1 MKKAYKYLTFAVI
14 AVLGTACSKNPVTED
29 FGSSEYKIGFGKVAT
44 KAAEELTPDT
54 EKPLQITVYDYLTKS
69 GETTESEY
77 FNDIIQESTTADAP
91 WAYVSGKSYS
101 WKVGAHEFIGY
112 VSKDSLNQAA
122 PGISFA
128 NKVLT
133 VAANT
138 PLPGENNFD
147 YRYSKDTVVNWTRA
161 LEDTPVE
168 LKMKH
173 LSAALTYSLVNNT
186 DDDSYAITSV
196 SVGNIAT
203 SAGATVTYGGEDGE
217 VVAYS
222 LNSTKGSVDLIADA
236 RTCVWPQ
243 TLSGATLTV
252 SYTVTENGE
261 TVTKTGTMPI
271 PDDEWENGWEAGMVY
286 NFVIEVVNKNLTL
299 TFKVLPWDLVD
310 KSMDTSDGSINMSN
324 VTWMNSKVG
333 VNGVETNTVD
343 IPGYT
348 VNMFYH
354 PTVNGE
360 TYTANNGYYPA
371 QGFFTVNYPESG
383 KFFIGLIPAYGE
395 TEVDE
400 DAYEIWIYDPSMT
413 TSPKWRLM
421 DNENG
426 EDISRTTVYFQVRA
440 AAGQDGAQHKAQIN
454 IWFIPDGSSEKI
466 SAYSEIRANYA
477 LVIPATN

>member
-1 MKKAYKYLTFAVI
+1 MKKAYIYLTLAVI

-29 FGSSEYKIGFGKVAT
+29 FGSSEYKIGFGKIDV
-44 KAAEELTPDT
+44 KAGADELTPDET
-54 EKPLQITVYDYLTKS
+54 KLTQITVYDYLTKS
-69 GETTESEY
+69 GETTESQY
-77 FNDIIQESTTADAP
+77 FTDIIQESTTADAP
-91 WAYVSGKSYS
+91 WAYTSGKSYS

-203 SAGATVTYGGEDGE
+203 SAGATVTYGGENGE

-310 KSMDTSDGSINMSN
+310 KTMDTSNGSINMSN
-324 VTWMNSKVG
+324 VTWMNTKMTA
-333 VNGVETNTVD
+333 NGKDTCNVD
-343 IPGYT
+343 IPKFAVT
-348 VNMFYH
+348 MFYH

-360 TYTANNGYYPA
+360 TYNANNGYYPA
-371 QGFFTVNYPESG
+371 QGFFTVNYPEHG
-383 KFFIGLIPAYGE
+383 KFFIDLIPAYGE
-395 TEVDE
+395 KTFDKTK
-400 DAYEIWIYDPSMT
+400 YEIYIYDPSSEPT
-413 TSPKWRLM
+413 WRLIN
-421 DNENG
+421 NEEG
-426 EDISRTTVYFQVRA
+426 EEITRTTVYFQVRA
-440 AAGQDGAQHKAQIN
+440 AASQDGAQHKAQIN
-454 IWFIPDGSSEKI
+454 IWFIPDGSTEKI

-477 LVIPATN
+477 LTIPKTS